1 MNINWKVR
9 FRNPVFWAQ
18 LVLAVVLPILTQ
30 LGLRWEDITTWEA
43 LGAIFVQAAGN
54 PVILVSVAVS
64 VWNAVNDP
72 TTKGLADSPRALT
85 YEKPYQEEHPQ
96 Q

>member
-1 MNINWKVR
+1 MINWKVR
-9 FRNPVFWAQ
+9 LKNPVFWVQ
-18 LVLAVVLPILTQ
+18 LVAAVVLPILTQ

-43 LGAIFVQAAGN
+43 LGEMFVQAAGN
-54 PVILVSVAVS
+54 PVILVAVLVS

-72 TTKGLADSPRALT
+72 TTQGLTDSPRALT